1 VTRRLAGAALAL
13 ALLAPAAGAQTPA
26 PPDAAADSFADM
38 LRRTDP
44 DAYARFVKLRDA
56 RDRSIAD
63 LQRAQD
69 RYRSGGPELRA
80 LTLPQLRAARRQYV
94 ADTRAF
100 LDFLDDRDR
109 TTIEEYRRAISRLT
123 ALLEERRKAR
133 AELDALGAE

>member
-1 VTRRLAGAALAL
+1 VKRPLAGVALAL
-13 ALLAPAAGAQTPA
+13 ALLASAAAAQTQA
-26 PPDAAADSFADM
+26 PPDAAAESFADV

-56 RDRSIAD
+56 RDRSMAE

-69 RYRSGGPELRA
+69 RYRSGGPELRV
-80 LTLPQLRAARRQYV
+80 LTLPELRAARRHYV

-123 ALLEERRKAR
+123 AVLEERRKAR
-133 AELDALGAE
+133 AELDALTAE